1 MKLHL
6 AIALGLMA
14 GLAFGLVAAAT
25 GAPALLGF
33 AGAVEPIGTAF
44 VNLLRMVVIPL
55 VVTTLFVGVAGMG
68 DLRQLGRLGAL
79 SLLFFAV
86 TTAIAVLIGMGTMA
100 LLLPLADPDAARALT
115 AAAPAETP
123 PMPSVLDFL
132 LSLIP
137 SNPFQAAAEGALLP
151 LIVFTALFGAAVST
165 LEEDQR
171 NRMAAL
177 ADAAATALIRL
188 VNWVLWV
195 APLGVFALAA
205 PVAAR
210 SGWAVLQS
218 LAVFLLAVL
227 AGLVLFIGLVYL
239 PAVRFLGRRSPGEFL
254 KACLGPQMIGFT
266 TTSSAA
272 TIPAMLEAADQ
283 HLRISRTV
291 ASFAIPLAASLNR
304 AGSALFQG
312 AAVVFLAWL
321 YSMPLAP
328 AAVGG
333 AALATFMVS
342 FTVAAVPSASL
353 LTMAPAL
360 NQVGVPL
367 DGLGVLFGV
376 DRIPDMFRTATNVT
390 GHLAAAVVMERV
402 AGGGDGSAPGE
413 RRTTSPGRK
422 LKTEG

>member
-1 MKLHL
+1 MRLHL
-6 AIALGLMA
+6 AIAVGLVA

-33 AGAVEPIGTAF
+33 ASAVEPIGTAF

-55 VVTTLFVGVAGMG
+55 VVATLFVGVAGMG
-68 DLRQLGRLGAL
+68 DLRQLGRLGVL

-86 TTAIAVLIGMGTMA
+86 TTAIAIVIGMGIMTA
-100 LLLPLADPDAARALT
+100 LLPLADPEAARALAPGT
-115 AAAPAETP
+115 PAETP
-123 PMPSVLDFL
+123 PLPSALDFL

-171 NRMAAL
+171 NRMVAL
-177 ADAAATALIRL
+177 ADGAATALIRL

-205 PVAAR
+205 PVTAR

-239 PAVRFLGRRSPGEFL
+239 PAVRFLARRSPGDFL

-272 TIPAMLEAADQ
+272 TIPAMLEAADT
-283 HLRISRTV
+283 HLRISRSV
-291 ASFAIPLAASLNR
+291 ASFVIPLGASLNR
-304 AGSALFQG
+304 AGSALFQA

-321 YSMPLAP
+321 YGVPLPP
-328 AAVGG
+328 AAAGG
-333 AALATFMVS
+333 AALATFMVA
-342 FTVAAVPSASL
+342 FTVAAVPSGSL
-353 LTMAPAL
+353 VTMAPAL

-367 DGLGVLFGV
+367 EGLGVLFGV

-402 AGGGDGSAPGE
+402 AGGAEGGAPGE

>member
-1 MKLHL
+1 MRLHL
-6 AIALGLMA
+6 AIAVGLVA
-14 GLAFGLVAAAT
+14 GLAFGVVAAVT
-25 GAPALLGF
+25 GSPVLLGF
-33 AGAVEPIGTAF
+33 TSAVEPLGTAF

-68 DLRQLGRLGAL
+68 NLRQLGRLGTL
-79 SLLFFAV
+79 SLFFFAV
-86 TTAIAVLIGMGTMA
+86 TTAIAIPIGMGTMA
-100 LLLPLADPDAARALT
+100 LLLPLADPAAARALA
-115 AAAPAETP
+115 AAAPAEAP
-123 PMPSVLDFL
+123 PMPSILDFL

-165 LEEDQR
+165 LDEDQR
-171 NRMAAL
+171 NRMVAL

-188 VNWVLWV
+188 VYWVLWV

-239 PAVRFLGRRSPGEFL
+239 PAVRFVGKRAPGEFL
-254 KACLGPQMIGFT
+254 KACLGSQMIGFS

-272 TIPAMLEAADQ
+272 SLPAMLEAADTQ
-283 HLRISRTV
+283 LKLSRTV
-291 ASFAIPLAASLNR
+291 ASFVLPLGASLNR

-321 YSMPLAP
+321 YSIPLAP
-328 AAVGG
+328 TAVGG
-333 AALATFMVS
+333 AALATFMIS
-342 FTVAAVPSASL
+342 FTVAAVPSGSL
-353 LTMAPAL
+353 LTLAPAL

-390 GHLAAAVVMERV
+390 GHLAAAVVVEQ
-402 AGGGDGSAPGE
+402 AASGEGSPPGG

-422 LKTEG
+422 LKS

>member
-1 MKLHL
+1 MKLHV
-6 AIALGLMA
+6 AIAVGLVA
-14 GLAFGLVAAAT
+14 GLAYGLVAAAT
-25 GAPALLGF
+25 GTPALLSF
-33 AGAVEPIGTAF
+33 ASALEPVGAAF
-44 VNLLRMVVIPL
+44 VNLLRMVVMPL
-55 VVTTLFVGVAGMG
+55 VVATLFVGVAGMG
-68 DLRQLGRLGAL
+68 DPRQLGRLGAL

-86 TTAIAVLIGMGTMA
+86 TTAIAVLIGMGVMA
-100 LLLPLADPDAARALT
+100 LLLPLADPGAARALT
-115 AAAPAETP
+115 GAAPAEAP

-165 LEEDQR
+165 LEEEQR
-171 NRMAAL
+171 NRMVAL
-177 ADAAATALIRL
+177 ADAASTALIRL

-195 APLGVFALAA
+195 APVGVFALAA

-239 PAVRFLGRRSPGEFL
+239 PAVRFIARRSPGEFL

-272 TIPAMLEAADQ
+272 SIPAMLEAADT
-283 HLRISRTV
+283 HLRLSRTV
-291 ASFAIPLAASLNR
+291 ASFVIPLAASLNR

-321 YSMPLAP
+321 YGMPLAP

-367 DGLGVLFGV
+367 EGLGVLFGV

-390 GHLAAAVVMERV
+390 GHLAAAVVVERA
-402 AGGGDGSAPGE
+402 AGGEEGARPGE

-422 LKTEG
+422 LKTGG